1 MSASTA
7 VAALDRQQVLTTLG
21 RHWNPTAALMLAA
34 TGRQLESH
42 ARGTEVFGE
51 DGSRALDFAGS
62 YGVFLVGHQNDA
74 VRAAVL
80 DALDT
85 APSLVPGTV
94 HPATADLFGLLT
106 EILPAGLDRF
116 ALGCSGAE
124 ISEIALRAAY
134 LARPERRRIV
144 IVEGGYHG
152 KTLGALTVLGQREH
166 RDDFAP
172 ADRDLV
178 IVPPG
183 DAGAVREAVAG
194 RDVAAV
200 FVEPVL
206 GGAYLRVPPA
216 DFMPD
221 VARACRQTGTLL
233 VADEIQTGF
242 GRTGRMFAIEHSG
255 VVPDIMLLSKALT
268 GGFVPVAVVAMS
280 EEVLSDARRSPQ
292 WYPGVLDG
300 TGGSALSVAAAAATI
315 RVVRDQNLPER
326 AETVGRALR
335 EGLHRAV
342 REHPRHLVDAPGI
355 GLMTGLRTRN
365 PSVENL
371 ISMQMAA
378 RGIHLGHSLNEQMDQ
393 PVLRFYPPLTVSAA
407 EIERVLVALDASLD
421 WLDRRPAWLM
431 RRITWLLRRQYR
443 LPPTLVLKLMHSDLE
458 VNW

>member
-1 MSASTA
+1 MSTATA

-21 RHWNPTAALMLAA
+21 RHWNPTAALMMAA
-34 TGRQLESH
+34 AGRQLESH
-42 ARGTEVFGE
+42 ARGSEVFAE

-74 VRAAVL
+74 VREAVL
-80 DALDT
+80 DALET
-85 APSLVPGTV
+85 APALVPGTV
-94 HPATADLFGLLT
+94 HPATADLFTLLT
-106 EILPAGLDRF
+106 EILPAGLTEF
-116 ALGCSGAE
+116 SLGCSGAE

-134 LARPERRRIV
+134 LARPGRRRIV
-144 IVEGGYHG
+144 IVAGGYHG
-152 KTLGALTVLGQREH
+152 KTLGALTVLGQHEH
-166 RDDFAP
+166 RDGFTP
-172 ADRDLV
+172 ADDDLV
-178 IVPPG
+178 IVEAG
-183 DAGAVREAVAG
+183 DARAVREAVRG
-194 RDVAAV
+194 GDVAAV
-200 FVEPVL
+200 YVEPVL

-216 DFMPD
+216 DFMPE
-221 VARACRQTGTLL
+221 VAAACRDTGTLL

-242 GRTGRMFAIEHSG
+242 GRTGRMFAVEHSG
-255 VVPDIMLLSKALT
+255 VEPDIMLLSKALT
-268 GGFVPVAVVAMS
+268 GGFVPVAVVAMT
-280 EEVLSDARRSPQ
+280 EEVLAEARRSPQ

-300 TGGSALSVAAAAATI
+300 TAASALSMAAAAATI
-315 RVVRDQNLPER
+315 REVREKNLPER

-335 EGLHRAV
+335 EGLKRAV
-342 REHPRHLVDAPGI
+342 HKHPRHLVDAPGI

-407 EIERVLVALDASLD
+407 DIERVLVALDESLD

-431 RRITWLLRRQYR
+431 RRITRLLRRQYR
-443 LPPTLVLKLMHSDLE
+443 LPPALVLKLMHSDLE

>member
-1 MSASTA
+1 MSATTGA
-7 VAALDRQQVLTTLG
+7 GALDRQQVLTTLG

-34 TGRQLESH
+34 AGRQLESH
-42 ARGTEVFGE
+42 ARGSEVFAE

-62 YGVFLVGHQNDA
+62 YGVFLVGHQNDT
-74 VRAAVL
+74 VRTAVL
-80 DALDT
+80 DALET
-85 APSLVPGTV
+85 APSQVPGTV
-94 HPATADLFGLLT
+94 HPATAELFTLLT

-124 ISEIALRAAY
+124 ISEIALRAAF
-134 LARPERRRIV
+134 LARPDRRKVV

-152 KTLGALTVLGQREH
+152 KTLGALTVLGQHEH
-166 RDDFAP
+166 RDGFAP
-172 ADRDLV
+172 ADDTLV
-178 IVPPG
+178 VVPPG
-183 DAGAVREAVAG
+183 DARAVRAAVEG
-194 RDVAAV
+194 GDVAAV
-200 FVEPVL
+200 YVEPVL

-216 DFMPD
+216 DFMPA
-221 VARACRQTGTLL
+221 VAEACRATGTLL

-242 GRTGRMFAIEHSG
+242 GRTGRMFAVEHSG

-268 GGFVPVAVVAMS
+268 GGFVPVAVAAMT
-280 EEVLSDARRSPQ
+280 EEVLADARRSPQ
-292 WYPGVLDG
+292 WWPGILDG
-300 TGGSALSVAAAAATI
+300 TGGSGLSMAAAVATI
-315 RVVRDQNLPER
+315 REVRDKNLPER

-335 EGLHRAV
+335 EGLRRAV
-342 REHPRHLVDAPGI
+342 RKHPRHLVDAPGI

-393 PVLRFYPPLTVSAA
+393 PVLRFYPPLTVAA
-407 EIERVLVALDASLD
+407 ADIERVLTALDESLD

-443 LPPTLVLKLMHSDLE
+443 LPPALVLKLMHSDLE